1 MIDKASYGTVPNKT
15 NLDLNWFFVLST
27 EGWAF
32 ASGDADNIFP
42 LIGLTGKRS
51 AYMAEIVTQS
61 KFSGSSFESYE
72 YVYQTDAD
80 GLLTKIT
87 QETHSSYVEQPYK
100 SFETVIT
107 YTE

>member
-1 MIDKASYGTVPNKT
+1 
-15 NLDLNWFFVLST
+15 
-27 EGWAF
+27 
-32 ASGDADNIFP
+32 
-42 LIGLTGKRS
+42 
-51 AYMAEIVTQS
+51 MAEIVTQS

-87 QETHSSYVEQPYK
+87 EETHSSYVEQPYK